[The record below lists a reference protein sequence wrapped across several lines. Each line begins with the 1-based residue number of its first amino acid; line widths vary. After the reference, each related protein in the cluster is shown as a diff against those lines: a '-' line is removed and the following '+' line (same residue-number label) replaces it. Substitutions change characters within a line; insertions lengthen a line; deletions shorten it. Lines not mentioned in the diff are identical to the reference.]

1 MAAAVFIGPQVFLA
15 FVAVPAVRTIAD
27 VETQR
32 QVSRAVT
39 RGFGMLGGA
48 ALAVLLAT
56 GIWNYYDAE
65 DLGLIDQDAFPR
77 YFVALQV
84 KLTLVT
90 AVIILTG
97 LHALV
102 FGRRLQR
109 LQAEGA
115 TDDEIAA
122 ARGWSMLAS
131 ILTLVVSLAIL
142 LCAALMGSDWSK
154 Q

>member
-1 MAAAVFIGPQVFLA
+1 V
-15 FVAVPAVRTIAD
+15 TI
-27 VETQR
+27 
-32 QVSRAVT
+32 
-39 RGFGMLGGA
+39 
-48 ALAVLLAT
+48 
-56 GIWNYYDAE
+56 
-65 DLGLIDQDAFPR
+65 
-77 YFVALQV
+77 
-84 KLTLVT
+84 
-90 AVIILTG
+90 VIILTG

-122 ARGWSMLAS
+122 ARRWSMLAS